1 MKKHAQRRQI
11 ASAPGGKDKKR
22 LLLFLVFLALVV
34 LVIVG
39 KLVAMMI
46 LAPSDLDPA
55 SISLPVVERGP
66 ILDRNGRILAISS
79 RLESVSAWIPDL
91 KDPEAT
97 AAALAPILDLDARQD
112 ILERFRRYSGFVYI
126 RRKITPTQ
134 AEKIRALLE
143 AGKLPGISLTPE
155 FGRNY
160 PEQTLACHVLGYVGT
175 DNIGL
180 EGVEHSFNNEL
191 SPPSVGQDLEEV
203 FGNQLFLTLDVNIQY
218 MIESIAEASRE
229 AHRADSVTILVMDAK
244 SGEIL
249 GYAGIPGFDPNEY
262 NRYEQRDLQNLPL
275 THAYEPGSVFKI
287 VSLSSILELGGVDE
301 EDEFFCGGS
310 YERTLPDGQMI
321 RITDLRSHGRVNPSL
336 IIKYSCN
343 VGAALS
349 SERVD
354 RDSFYQMLQRFG
366 FGKPTGLPLPGE
378 SAGILAAPE
387 LWSARSKPT
396 IAFGQEIS
404 VSALQMVAAA
414 TVLANDGLLLKPLIV
429 RKIISPQGE
438 VLSEFSRTPVREV
451 LSPDTAR
458 SMLAMM
464 ETAVQAEGTA
474 RRGAVEGVRV
484 SAKTGTAQVTD
495 PETGAYSEK
504 DFIASYLGI
513 FPSDDPRLIV
523 YVVIDRP
530 KGAEFYGSQIA
541 APVFKD
547 VAERLIDYLGIPR
560 EGDTVLRQ
568 SGEVHLTLPAPVSIG
583 ERMPDLTG
591 TPKRLLLPLFAS
603 GNLVLKIRGEGYV
616 VRQTPPPGTPVSEG
630 MVITLELE

>member
-1 MKKHAQRRQI
+1 MKTKAQRRKL
-11 ASAPGGKDKKR
+11 AAVTDRKEKKR
-22 LLLFLVFLALVV
+22 LQFFLGFLALIVV
-34 LVIVG
+34 IITV
-39 KLVAMMI
+39 KLIQLMI
-46 LAPSDLDPA
+46 LTPSDRDPT
-55 SISLPVVERGP
+55 SITLPVVERGP
-66 ILDRNGRILAISS
+66 ILDRNGKILAISS

-91 KDPEAT
+91 KNPEET

-112 ILERFRRYSGFVYI
+112 ILERFSRTGFVYI
-126 RRKITPTQ
+126 ERKITPTQ
-134 AEKIRALLE
+134 AEKIRTLIT

-180 EGVEHSFNNEL
+180 EGVEYSFNNDL
-191 SPPSVGQDLEEV
+191 SPPAVGQNLEEV
-203 FGNQLFLTLDVNIQY
+203 FGNQLFLTLDLNIQY
-218 MIESIAEASRE
+218 MIESIAAESYEANK
-229 AHRADSVTILVMDAK
+229 ADAVTILVMDAQ

-262 NRYEQRDLQNLPL
+262 NRYERQALQNLPL
-275 THAYEPGSVFKI
+275 TRAYEPGSVFKI
-287 VSLSSILELGGVDE
+287 VSLSSILELGGITE
-301 EDEFFCGGS
+301 EDEFFCNGLF
-310 YERTLPDGQMI
+310 ERDLPDGQYI
-321 RITDLRSHGRVNPSL
+321 RITDLRSHGRVTPSL

-354 RDSFYQMLQRFG
+354 PDSFYQMLQRFG

-378 SAGILAAPE
+378 SAGILAVPK
-387 LWSARSKPT
+387 LWSARSKAT

-404 VSALQMVAAA
+404 VSALQMITAA
-414 TVLANDGLLLKPLIV
+414 TAIANDGLLLKPLIV
-429 RKIISPQGE
+429 RKIVSPQGE
-438 VLSEFSRTPVREV
+438 VLGEFSRTPVREV
-451 LSPDTAR
+451 LNPDTAR

-474 RRGAVEGVRV
+474 RRGAVEGVRI
-484 SAKTGTAQVTD
+484 SAKTGTSQVTD
-495 PETGAYSEK
+495 PDSGAYSEE
-504 DFIASYLGI
+504 DFIASYLAI
-513 FPSDDPRLIV
+513 FPTGDPRLIV

-530 KGAEFYGSQIA
+530 KGEQFYGSQIA
-541 APVFKD
+541 APVFKQ

-568 SGEVHLTLPAPVSIG
+568 SGEVRLTLPAPITIG

-591 TPKRLLLPLFAS
+591 TPKRLLLPLFAQE
-603 GNLVLKIRGEGYV
+603 NLVLSISGEGYV
-616 VRQTPPPGTPVSEG
+616 VRQHPPPGSPISEG
-630 MVITLELE
+630 TVITLELE

>member
-1 MKKHAQRRQI
+1 MKNNVQRRRI
-11 ASAPGGKDKKR
+11 AAASGHRDKKR
-22 LLLFLVFLALVV
+22 LRFFLGFTALIVLL
-34 LVIVG
+34 IVG
-39 KLVAMMI
+39 KLVYLMI
-46 LAPSDLDPA
+46 LTPSGGNPD
-55 SISLPVVERGP
+55 SITLPVVERGP

-91 KDPEAT
+91 KDPETVARE
-97 AAALAPILDLDARQD
+97 LAPILDLDPEED
-112 ILERFRRYSGFVYI
+112 ILPRLESHSGFVYI
-126 RRKITPTQ
+126 KRKITPTQ
-134 AEKIRALLE
+134 AEKVRALMS
-143 AGKLPGISLTPE
+143 ADGLPGISLTPE

-180 EGVEHSFNNEL
+180 EGVEYSFNNEL
-191 SPPSVGQDLEEV
+191 SPPAVGQDLKEV

-218 MIESIAEASRE
+218 MVEEIAKESYEANQ
-229 AHRADSVTILVMDAK
+229 ADSVTILVMDAQ

-262 NRYEQRDLQNLPL
+262 NRYENRFLQNLPL

-287 VSLSSILELGGVDE
+287 VSLSSILELGGVSED
-301 EDEFFCGGS
+301 DEFYCGGVF
-310 YERTLPDGQMI
+310 ERTLADGQSI
-321 RITDLRSHGRVNPSL
+321 RITDLRAHGRVTPSL

-343 VGAALS
+343 VGAAQA

-387 LWSARSKPT
+387 RWSARSKAT

-404 VSALQMVAAA
+404 VSALQMITAA
-414 TVLANDGLLLKPLIV
+414 TAIANNGLLLKPLIV
-429 RKIISPQGE
+429 GKIVSPQGE
-438 VLSEFSRTPVREV
+438 VVSTFRRTPVREV
-451 LSPDTAR
+451 LNPDTAR
-458 SMLAMM
+458 AMLLMM

-474 RRGAVEGVRV
+474 RRGAVDGVRV
-484 SAKTGTAQVTD
+484 SAKTGTAQVAD
-495 PETGAYSEK
+495 PNTGAYSEK
-504 DFIASYLGI
+504 DFVASYLAI
-513 FPSDDPRLIV
+513 FPTNDPRLIV

-530 KGAEFYGSQIA
+530 KGPQFYGSQIA
-541 APVFKD
+541 APVFKQL
-547 VAERLIDYLGIPR
+547 AERLIDYLGIPR

-568 SGEVHLTLPAPVSIG
+568 SGEVRLILPAPVAIG

-591 TPKRLLLPLFAS
+591 TPKRLLLPLFAQE
-603 GNLVLKIRGEGYV
+603 NLVLKISGEGYV
-616 VRQTPPPGTPVSEG
+616 SRQSPPPGTPISEG